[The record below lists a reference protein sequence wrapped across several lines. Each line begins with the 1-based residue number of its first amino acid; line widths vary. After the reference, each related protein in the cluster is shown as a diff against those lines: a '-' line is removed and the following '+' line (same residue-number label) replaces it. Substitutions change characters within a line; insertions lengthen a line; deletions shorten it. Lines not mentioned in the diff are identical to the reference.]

1 MRAGGLDKLADII
14 SPAGNTVSAPEV
26 VLGTLQKGLK
36 EAQAAL
42 ESTQAAV
49 FGQQVRTLAALCRT
63 LRLIQQDPVCTS

>member
-1 MRAGGLDKLADII
+1 MHAGGLDKLADII

-42 ESTQAAV
+42 ENTQAAV
-49 FGQQVRTLAALCRT
+49 FGQQVSTLAAPLPSHCLT
-63 LRLIQQDPVCTS
+63 QQDPVCTS